1 MSKEKDGCCTTDP
14 GAGDACCGS
23 QTPTLVVACSGASNA
38 DQVWN
43 SMMIE
48 LGRKGLGNA
57 HYLAG
62 IGASLSGFTE
72 SAKAARTV
80 VIDGCPTGCPKKAL
94 EKYAIEPS
102 LYFVVTD
109 LGIAKVHSFDRLPD
123 ETGIVLKAVL
133 EKMSS
138 SR

>member
-1 MSKEKDGCCTTDP
+1 MSKEKDGCCTTRS

-38 DQVWN
+38 GQVWN

-57 HYLAG
+57 HYLAHR
-62 IGASLSGFTE
+62 SLPFGFTE
-72 SAKAARTV
+72 SAKRPERSSSTV
-80 VIDGCPTGCPKKAL
+80 PNGCRKRL

-109 LGIAKVHSFDRLPD
+109 LGIAKVHTSIDCPTKQALF
-123 ETGIVLKAVL
+123 
-133 EKMSS
+133 
-138 SR
+138 